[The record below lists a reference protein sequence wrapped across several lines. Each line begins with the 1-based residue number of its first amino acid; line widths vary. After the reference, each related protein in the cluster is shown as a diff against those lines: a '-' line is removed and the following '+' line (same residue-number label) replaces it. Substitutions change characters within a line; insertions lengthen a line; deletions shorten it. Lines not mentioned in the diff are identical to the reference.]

1 MICSAM
7 GVGCIIVWA
16 ISSFNIMKVFGLM
29 WVIGGALTRG
39 GGGGVC
45 IISRKKAG
53 NTSMAPN
60 A

>member
-39 GGGGVC
+39 GGC
-45 IISRKKAG
+45 IISRKKVG
-53 NTSMAPN
+53 NTSMAHN

>member
-29 WVIGGALTRG
+29 WVIGGAITRG
-39 GGGGVC
+39 GGGGGGGVYNFQEKG
-45 IISRKKAG
+45 R
-53 NTSMAPN
+53 
-60 A
+60 

>member
-29 WVIGGALTRG
+29 WVIGGAITRG
-39 GGGGVC
+39 GGGVYNFQEKG
-45 IISRKKAG
+45 R
-53 NTSMAPN
+53 
-60 A
+60 

>member
-16 ISSFNIMKVFGLM
+16 ISSFNIMKVFGLI
-29 WVIGGALTRG
+29 WVIGGAITRG
-39 GGGGVC
+39 GGGGG
-45 IISRKKAG
+45 IISRKKVG
-53 NTSMAPN
+53 NTSKAHN

>member
-29 WVIGGALTRG
+29 WVIGGAITRG
-39 GGGGVC
+39 GGGGGV
-45 IISRKKAG
+45 
-53 NTSMAPN
+53 
-60 A
+60 

>member
-39 GGGGVC
+39 GGGC
-45 IISRKKAG
+45 IISRKKVG
-53 NTSMAPN
+53 NTSMAHN

>member
-1 MICSAM
+1 MIRSAM

-39 GGGGVC
+39 GGGVYNFQEKG
-45 IISRKKAG
+45 R
-53 NTSMAPN
+53 
-60 A
+60 

>member
-16 ISSFNIMKVFGLM
+16 ISSFIIMKVFGLM

-39 GGGGVC
+39 GVYNFQEKGRYHFNG
-45 IISRKKAG
+45 S
-53 NTSMAPN
+53 
-60 A
+60 